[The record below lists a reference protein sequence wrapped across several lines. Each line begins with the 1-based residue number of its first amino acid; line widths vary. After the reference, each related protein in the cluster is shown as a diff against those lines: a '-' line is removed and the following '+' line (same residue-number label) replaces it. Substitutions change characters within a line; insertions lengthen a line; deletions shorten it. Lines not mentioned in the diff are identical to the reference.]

1 MTALDPP
8 ELAPRAPNQK
18 LKVLVVDDSAYNRQ
32 TITAMLEADPLVEV
46 IGRASNGKE
55 ALRQAFDLVP
65 DVITLD
71 LEMPEMDGFAFL
83 RLLMSKR
90 PIPVIV
96 ISSHS
101 ERDNVFR
108 ALELG
113 AMDFI
118 AKPGRHIGPDLRAIQ
133 EDLLIKI
140 RVVRRLS
147 VVRLLARAQALIEQR
162 MDRTT
167 GEVNAFD
174 SGRFELA
181 SVVGTPLRGILGIA
195 ASTGGPPAIQQLLC
209 SLPSTLPLAILV
221 AQHMPARFTRAF
233 AARLDKICAFQV
245 VEASDAQVLRAGVV
259 YIAPGAANIEVEM
272 VARPGA
278 TADTGPRPEA
288 AVARVRVKPPRTGST
303 IVPSGDLLFKT
314 AADAFGS
321 KFCALI
327 LTGMGSDGREGAEL
341 ARRVGATVLAEDP
354 RTAVMPGMPASAIDA
369 GVVDQ
374 VLALEELPVAIQRF
388 ADQCRGQA
396 GGGTLPTASSPP
408 ATPSAS
414 GTSER

>member
-1 MTALDPP
+1 MESAEPP
-8 ELAPRAPNQK
+8 PRVAGQK
-18 LKVLVVDDSAYNRQ
+18 VRVLVVDDSAYNRQ
-32 TITAMLEADPLVEV
+32 TISAMLESDPMVEV

-55 ALRQAFDLVP
+55 ALRQAFDLLP

-83 RLLMSKR
+83 RLLMAKR
-90 PIPVIV
+90 PLPVII

-133 EDLLIKI
+133 EDLLQK
-140 RVVRRLS
+140 VGMVRRLS
-147 VVRLLARAQALIEQR
+147 VVRLVARAQALVEQR
-162 MDRTT
+162 LERTT
-167 GEVNAFD
+167 GELPAYE
-174 SGRFELA
+174 SGRHDANLLA
-181 SVVGTPLRGILGIA
+181 TNQMVGVLGIA

-209 SLPSTLPLAILV
+209 ALPATLPLAILV

-259 YIAPGAANIEVEM
+259 YIAPGAANLEVEI
-272 VARPGA
+272 AGPG
-278 TADTGPRPEA
+278 G
-288 AVARVRVKPPRTGST
+288 ARVRVRPPRAGAT

-314 AADAFGS
+314 AGDSFGPR
-321 KFCALI
+321 FCALI

-354 RTAVMPGMPASAIDA
+354 RTAIMPGMPGSAIDA

-388 ADQCRGQA
+388 ADRCRGLV
-396 GGGTLPTASSPP
+396 GT
-408 ATPSAS
+408 
-414 GTSER
+414 GNSER

>member
-1 MTALDPP
+1 MQPLDPP
-8 ELAPRAPNQK
+8 QRVAGQK
-18 LKVLVVDDSAYNRQ
+18 LKILVVDDSAYNRQ
-32 TITAMLEADPLVEV
+32 TIAAMLETDPSLEV

-55 ALRQAFDLVP
+55 ALRAAFDLLP

-83 RLLMSKR
+83 RLLMAKR
-90 PIPVIV
+90 PLPVIV

-118 AKPGRHIGPDLRAIQ
+118 AKPGRHIGPDLRTIQ
-133 EDLLIKI
+133 DDLLAKI
-140 RVVRRLS
+140 GVVRRLS
-147 VVRLLARAQALIEQR
+147 VVRLLARAQALVEQR
-162 MDRTT
+162 LERQT
-167 GEVNAFD
+167 GEHPAFE
-174 SGRFELA
+174 SGRYA
-181 SVVGTPLRGILGIA
+181 VTPVATGPLLGVLGIA
-195 ASTGGPPAIQQLLC
+195 ASTGGPPALQQLLC
-209 SLPSTLPLAILV
+209 ALPPGLPLAILI

-245 VEASDAQVLRAGVV
+245 VEAADAEVLRAGVV
-259 YIAPGAANIEVEM
+259 YIAPGAANLEVE
-272 VARPGA
+272 VTSQTSQPGQP
-278 TADTGPRPEA
+278 G
-288 AVARVRVKPPRTGST
+288 VARVRVRPPRPGAT

-314 AADAFGS
+314 AADAFGPR
-321 KFCALI
+321 FCALV

-354 RTAVMPGMPASAIDA
+354 RTAVMPGMPSSAIDA
-369 GVVDQ
+369 GFVDQ

-388 ADQCRGQA
+388 ADRCRA
-396 GGGTLPTASSPP
+396 T
-408 ATPSAS
+408 TPSAS
-414 GTSER
+414 SGSSSER

>member
-1 MTALDPP
+1 METPDPP
-8 ELAPRAPNQK
+8 QRAAGQK
-18 LKVLVVDDSAYNRQ
+18 VRVLVVDDSAYNRQ
-32 TITAMLEADPLVEV
+32 TISAMLESDPMVEV

-55 ALRQAFDLVP
+55 ALRQAFDLLP

-83 RLLMSKR
+83 RLLMAKR
-90 PIPVIV
+90 PLPVII

-133 EDLLIKI
+133 EDLLMKI
-140 RVVRRLS
+140 GMVRRLS
-147 VVRLLARAQALIEQR
+147 VVRLLARAQALVEQR
-162 MDRTT
+162 LERTT
-167 GEVNAFD
+167 GEHPAYE
-174 SGRFELA
+174 SGRHDANLLA
-181 SVVGTPLRGILGIA
+181 NNATNNNANHQMVVVLGIA

-209 SLPSTLPLAILV
+209 ALPPTLPLAILV

-259 YIAPGAANIEVEM
+259 YIAPGAANLEVEI
-272 VARPGA
+272 AGPG
-278 TADTGPRPEA
+278 G
-288 AVARVRVKPPRTGST
+288 ARVRVRPPRAGAS

-314 AADAFGS
+314 AGDSFGPR
-321 KFCALI
+321 FCALI

-354 RTAVMPGMPASAIDA
+354 RTAVMPGMPSSAIDA

-388 ADQCRGQA
+388 ADHCRG
-396 GGGTLPTASSPP
+396 LTA
-408 ATPSAS
+408 AAAAS
-414 GTSER
+414 GNSER

>member
-1 MTALDPP
+1 MTILDPP

-55 ALRQAFDLVP
+55 ALRMAFDLVP

-90 PIPVIV
+90 PLPVIV

-133 EDLLIKI
+133 DDLLAKI
-140 RVVRRLS
+140 RTVRRLS
-147 VVRLLARAQALIEQR
+147 VVRLLARAQALVEQR

-167 GEVNAFD
+167 SEVTAVD
-174 SGRFELA
+174 SGRFDIA
-181 SVVGTPLRGILGIA
+181 AVVGTPLRGILGIA

-209 SLPSTLPLAILV
+209 ALPSTLPLAILV

-272 VARPGA
+272 AARPSPS
-278 TADTGPRPEA
+278 TAAALASDSLARPEA
-288 AVARVRVKPPRTGST
+288 AVPRVRVRPPRTGTT

-388 ADQCRGQA
+388 ADQCRGQP
-396 GGGTLPTASSPP
+396 GGTLPTPSSQ
-408 ATPSAS
+408 S
-414 GTSER
+414 GAFER

>member
-1 MTALDPP
+1 MDTLDPP
-8 ELAPRAPNQK
+8 LRAPGQK
-18 LKVLVVDDSAYNRQ
+18 VRVLVVDDSAYNRQ
-32 TITAMLEADPLVEV
+32 TISAMLESDPMIEV

-55 ALRQAFDLVP
+55 ALRQAFDLHP
-65 DVITLD
+65 DAITLD

-83 RLLMSKR
+83 RLLMAKR
-90 PIPVIV
+90 PVPVII

-118 AKPGRHIGPDLRAIQ
+118 AKPGRHIGPDLRMIQ
-133 EDLLIKI
+133 DDLVLKI
-140 RVVRRLS
+140 RTVARLS
-147 VVRLLARAQALIEQR
+147 VVRLLARAQALVEQR
-162 MDRTT
+162 SDRST
-167 GEVNAFD
+167 GELPAFE
-174 SGRFELA
+174 SGRYEA
-181 SVVGTPLRGILGIA
+181 GGGATPPMLGVLGIA
-195 ASTGGPPAIQQLLC
+195 ASTGGPP
-209 SLPSTLPLAILV
+209 AILV

-245 VEASDAQVLRAGVV
+245 VEASDAQVLRAGTV
-259 YIAPGAANIEVEM
+259 YIAPGAANLEVE
-272 VARPGA
+272 VGNPPG
-278 TADTGPRPEA
+278 
-288 AVARVRVKPPRTGST
+288 VARVRVRPPRQGAN

-314 AADAFGS
+314 AADAFGPR
-321 KFCALI
+321 FCALV

-354 RTAVMPGMPASAIDA
+354 RTAVMPGMPSSAIDA

-388 ADQCRGQA
+388 ADHCRSLATSA
-396 GGGTLPTASSPP
+396 G
-408 ATPSAS
+408 S
-414 GTSER
+414 GSSER

>member
-1 MTALDPP
+1 MTTEPP
-8 ELAPRAPNQK
+8 ELAPRAANQK

-90 PIPVIV
+90 PLPVIV

-133 EDLLIKI
+133 DDLLAKI

-147 VVRLLARAQALIEQR
+147 VVRLLARAQALVEQR
-162 MDRTT
+162 LERTT
-167 GEVNAFD
+167 GEVAAFD
-174 SGRFELA
+174 SGRFEISA
-181 SVVGTPLRGILGIA
+181 VMGAPLRGILGIA

-209 SLPSTLPLAILV
+209 ALPQGLPLAILV

-272 VARPGA
+272 AARPTSGPTDGGA
-278 TADTGPRPEA
+278 RPDP
-288 AVARVRVKPPRTGST
+288 AVARVRVKPPRPGAN

-341 ARRVGATVLAEDP
+341 ARRVGATVFAEDP

-374 VLALEELPVAIQRF
+374 VLSLEELPVAIQRF
-388 ADQCRGQA
+388 ADQCRGQPS
-396 GGGTLPTASSPP
+396 GTLPTP
-408 ATPSAS
+408 PSAS
-414 GTSER
+414 QSGSFER

>member
-1 MTALDPP
+1 MDILDPP
-8 ELAPRAPNQK
+8 QRAAGQK
-18 LKVLVVDDSAYNRQ
+18 VRVLVVDDSAYNRQ
-32 TITAMLEADPLVEV
+32 TITAMLETDPMIEV

-65 DVITLD
+65 DAITLD

-83 RLLMSKR
+83 RLLMAKR
-90 PIPVIV
+90 PLPVIV
-96 ISSHS
+96 VSSHS

-118 AKPGRHIGPDLRAIQ
+118 AKPGRHIGPDLRTIQ
-133 EDLLIKI
+133 DDLIAKI
-140 RVVRRLS
+140 RMVRRLS
-147 VVRLLARAQALIEQR
+147 VVRLLARAQALVEQR
-162 MDRTT
+162 LERTT
-167 GEVNAFD
+167 GEVPAFD
-174 SGRFELA
+174 SGRYEA
-181 SVVGTPLRGILGIA
+181 AAQTPGPLLGLLGVA

-209 SLPSTLPLAILV
+209 ALPSSLPLAILV

-245 VEASDAQVLRAGVV
+245 VEAADDQILRPGVV
-259 YIAPGAANIEVEM
+259 YIAPGAANIEVEGGP
-272 VARPGA
+272 PG
-278 TADTGPRPEA
+278 
-288 AVARVRVKPPRTGST
+288 VARVRVRPPRPGAS

-314 AADAFGS
+314 AADAFGPR
-321 KFCALI
+321 FCALV

-354 RTAVMPGMPASAIDA
+354 RTAVMPGMPSSAIDA

-388 ADQCRGQA
+388 ADQCRGGAPGTSPA
-396 GGGTLPTASSPP
+396 GSAAPASS
-408 ATPSAS
+408 SA
-414 GTSER
+414 GSER

>member
-1 MTALDPP
+1 MDTLDPP
-8 ELAPRAPNQK
+8 QRVAGQK
-18 LKVLVVDDSAYNRQ
+18 VRVLVVDDSAYNRQ
-32 TITAMLEADPLVEV
+32 TISAMLESDPTVEV

-55 ALRQAFDLVP
+55 ALRQAFDLMP
-65 DVITLD
+65 DVVTLD

-83 RLLMSKR
+83 RLLMAKR
-90 PIPVIV
+90 PLPVII

-113 AMDFI
+113 ALDFI
-118 AKPGRHIGPDLRAIQ
+118 AKPARHIGPELRAIQ
-133 EDLLIKI
+133 EDLLLKI
-140 RVVRRLS
+140 SMVRRLS
-147 VVRLLARAQALIEQR
+147 VVRLLARAQALVEQR
-162 MDRTT
+162 LERTT
-167 GEVNAFD
+167 GEVSAYE
-174 SGRFELA
+174 SGRHDA
-181 SVVGTPLRGILGIA
+181 SLIANNHMVGVLGIA

-209 SLPSTLPLAILV
+209 ALPQTLPLAILV

-259 YIAPGAANIEVEM
+259 YIAPGAANLEVEI
-272 VARPGA
+272 AGPG
-278 TADTGPRPEA
+278 G
-288 AVARVRVKPPRTGST
+288 ARVRVRPPRAGAS

-314 AADAFGS
+314 AGDAFGPR
-321 KFCALI
+321 FCALI

-354 RTAVMPGMPASAIDA
+354 RTAIMPGMPGSAIEA

-388 ADQCRGQA
+388 ADRCRGLV
-396 GGGTLPTASSPP
+396 GGGSN
-408 ATPSAS
+408 
-414 GTSER
+414 ER

>member
-1 MTALDPP
+1 MTTEPP

-90 PIPVIV
+90 PLPVIV

-133 EDLLIKI
+133 DDLLAKI

-147 VVRLLARAQALIEQR
+147 VVRLLARAQALVEQR
-162 MDRTT
+162 LERTT
-167 GEVNAFD
+167 GEVAAFD
-174 SGRFELA
+174 SGRFEISA
-181 SVVGTPLRGILGIA
+181 VMGAPLRGILGIA

-209 SLPSTLPLAILV
+209 ALPQGLPLAILV

-272 VARPGA
+272 AARPTSTGSDSGA
-278 TADTGPRPEA
+278 RPEP
-288 AVARVRVKPPRTGST
+288 AVPRVRVKPPRPGAT

-341 ARRVGATVLAEDP
+341 ARRVGATVFAEDP

-374 VLALEELPVAIQRF
+374 VLSLEELPVAIQRF
-388 ADQCRGQA
+388 ADGCRGQPS
-396 GGGTLPTASSPP
+396 GTLPTP
-408 ATPSAS
+408 
-414 GTSER
+414 

>member
-1 MTALDPP
+1 MTTDPP

-55 ALRQAFDLVP
+55 ALRQAFDLIP

-90 PIPVIV
+90 PLPVIV

-133 EDLLIKI
+133 DDLLAKI

-147 VVRLLARAQALIEQR
+147 VVRLLARAQALVEQR
-162 MDRTT
+162 LERTT
-167 GEVNAFD
+167 GEVAAFD
-174 SGRFELA
+174 SGRFEISA
-181 SVVGTPLRGILGIA
+181 VMGTPLRGILAIA

-209 SLPSTLPLAILV
+209 ALPSSLPLAILV

-272 VARPGA
+272 AARPSPGTSAALSDGGA
-278 TADTGPRPEA
+278 RPEA
-288 AVARVRVKPPRTGST
+288 AVARVRVRPPRPGAT

-314 AADAFGS
+314 AADAFGT

-341 ARRVGATVLAEDP
+341 ARRIGATVFAEDP

-374 VLALEELPVAIQRF
+374 VLSLEELPVAIQRF
-388 ADQCRGQA
+388 ADQCRGQPS
-396 GGGTLPTASSPP
+396 GTLPTPASQ
-408 ATPSAS
+408 S
-414 GTSER
+414 GSFER

>member
-1 MTALDPP
+1 MQILDPP
-8 ELAPRAPNQK
+8 QRVAGQK
-18 LKVLVVDDSAYNRQ
+18 VRVLVVDDSAYNRQ
-32 TITAMLEADPLVEV
+32 TISAMLEADPLVEV

-55 ALRQAFDLVP
+55 ALRQAFDLNP

-83 RLLMSKR
+83 RLLMAKR
-90 PIPVIV
+90 PLPVIV

-118 AKPGRHIGPDLRAIQ
+118 SKPGRHIGPDLRTIQ
-133 EDLLIKI
+133 EDLLLKI
-140 RVVRRLS
+140 GMVRRLS
-147 VVRLLARAQALIEQR
+147 VVGLLARAQALVEQR
-162 MDRTT
+162 LERAT
-167 GEVNAFD
+167 GEVPVFD
-174 SGRFELA
+174 SGRYDGGLA
-181 SVVGTPLRGILGIA
+181 GVPGTGAVAGSPLLGVLGVA

-209 SLPSTLPLAILV
+209 ALPQSLPLAILV

-259 YIAPGAANIEVEM
+259 YIAPGAANLEVE
-272 VARPGA
+272 VGNPPG
-278 TADTGPRPEA
+278 
-288 AVARVRVKPPRTGST
+288 VARVRVRPPRPGAT

-314 AADAFGS
+314 AADGFGPR
-321 KFCALI
+321 FCALV

-341 ARRVGATVLAEDP
+341 ARRLGATVLAEDP
-354 RTAVMPGMPASAIDA
+354 RTAVMPGMPGSAIDA

-388 ADQCRGQA
+388 ADHCRGLAVAAQGGGSAGPGGQA
-396 GGGTLPTASSPP
+396 GAGGN
-408 ATPSAS
+408 
-414 GTSER
+414 ER

>member
-1 MTALDPP
+1 METLDPSQRI
-8 ELAPRAPNQK
+8 AGQKIRA
-18 LKVLVVDDSAYNRQ
+18 LVVDDSAYNRQ
-32 TITAMLEADPLVEV
+32 TISAMLESDPMIEV

-55 ALRQAFDLVP
+55 ALRQAFDLMP

-83 RLLMSKR
+83 RLLMAKR
-90 PIPVIV
+90 PLPVII

-118 AKPGRHIGPDLRAIQ
+118 AKPGRHIGPDLRTIH
-133 EDLLIKI
+133 EDLLSKI
-140 RVVRRLS
+140 HMVRRLS
-147 VVRLLARAQALIEQR
+147 VVRLLARAQALVEQR
-162 MDRTT
+162 LERTT
-167 GEVNAFD
+167 GEHPIAD
-174 SGRFELA
+174 SGRYDAAQTSAA
-181 SVVGTPLRGILGIA
+181 SNQMVGVLGIA

-209 SLPSTLPLAILV
+209 ALPQTLPLAILV

-259 YIAPGAANIEVEM
+259 YIAPGAANLEVET
-272 VARPGA
+272 AAPGV
-278 TADTGPRPEA
+278 T
-288 AVARVRVKPPRTGST
+288 RVRVRPPRAGAS
-303 IVPSGDLLFKT
+303 IVPSGDMLFKT
-314 AADAFGS
+314 AGDVFGPR
-321 KFCALI
+321 FCALV

-341 ARRVGATVLAEDP
+341 ARRLGATVLAEDP
-354 RTAVMPGMPASAIDA
+354 RTAIMPGMPSSAIDA

-388 ADQCRGQA
+388 ADRCRNLVDTGNN
-396 GGGTLPTASSPP
+396 SNN
-408 ATPSAS
+408 
-414 GTSER
+414 ER